1 MTPCLVQRQ
10 NEMDSKQQ
18 AAAWNLRGRASMTEE
33 PGNKDKSN
41 MLMVKLEQVKPAKSM
56 SSQ

>member
-18 AAAWNLRGRASMTEE
+18 AAYWNLRGRASITEE
-33 PGNKDKSN
+33 PANKDRSN
-41 MLMVKLEQVKPAKSM
+41 NANG
-56 SSQ
+56 